1 MDLPFVV
8 HDGES
13 DSWVCRVTNTVS
25 LLSPNKA
32 SNARF
37 IFPPCSLGTTSISHR
52 TLNHIVSCRPCTS
65 STDIVALSGR
75 FRFVDGIVNGL
86 KSLRSFPIS
95 EVFGRVAR
103 HLPFFRHRAPW
114 PFRPAAYRST
124 GSACNSLHKVGS
136 PWGFAVI
143 CAAVQWIFVLLGGQD
158 SCCQPRRD
166 SMSCHAH
173 VQGNGHCIR
182 SHLQRRRCSGSE
194 SGDRTGAP
202 VQGHTT
208 VFSRSC
214 TFAQRMRRL
223 MWVQLLPLTA
233 TSTWT
238 LFSQQWTEPAPKL

>member
-13 DSWVCRVTNTVS
+13 DSWVCCVTNTVS

-95 EVFGRVAR
+95 EVFGRDITQYKG
-103 HLPFFRHRAPW
+103 LF
-114 PFRPAAYRST
+114 
-124 GSACNSLHKVGS
+124 VGS
-136 PWGFAVI
+136 ED
-143 CAAVQWIFVLLGGQD
+143 VL
-158 SCCQPRRD
+158 R
-166 SMSCHAH
+166 
-173 VQGNGHCIR
+173 
-182 SHLQRRRCSGSE
+182 LQTA
-194 SGDRTGAP
+194 DNVTDHP
-202 VQGHTT
+202 VP
-208 VFSRSC
+208 VS
-214 TFAQRMRRL
+214 
-223 MWVQLLPLTA
+223 A
-233 TSTWT
+233 T
-238 LFSQQWTEPAPKL
+238 L